1 MRARSVF
8 LTGATGFIGRN
19 LAAALVPQQVHVL
32 SRSGSNVGSLAGIDG
47 IHFHNYDGTTE
58 SLIRA
63 LDCAKPEIVYH
74 LAAHFVAEHK
84 TADIEPLIS
93 SNILLGAQLLEA
105 MSMTGVHRLINTG
118 TSWQHYQNQE
128 HRSVCLYAATKQAFE
143 GLIDFYT
150 DARGLIAIT
159 LQLFDTYGPSDPRPK
174 LFNLLLNADISKP
187 LQFSEGKQLLDLVY
201 IDDVIRAFVIAE
213 ERVIQQTSPS
223 HDRFAVSSGAPR
235 PLREIVETFLA
246 ITRSGLRIEW
256 GKRPYRAREVMQPW
270 TPYTSVPGWSPRV
283 EMQEG
288 FTSLLSRR
296 KGSNSTVDR

>member
-19 LAAALVPQQVHVL
+19 LVASLVPRQVHVL
-32 SRSGSNVGSLAGIDG
+32 SRRGSNVGSLAEIDG
-47 IHFHNYDGTTE
+47 LHFHNYDGTTE

-63 LDCAKPEIVYH
+63 LERAKPEIVYH
-74 LAAHFVAEHK
+74 LAAYFVAEHK
-84 TADIEPLIS
+84 TADIEPLIL

-118 TSWQHYQNQE
+118 TSWQNFQNQE

-143 GLIDFYT
+143 ELIDYYT
-150 DARGLIAIT
+150 DARGLIATT
-159 LQLFDTYGPSDPRPK
+159 LQLFDTYGPGDPRPK
-174 LFNLLLNADISKP
+174 LFNLLINADISKP
-187 LQFSEGKQLLDLVY
+187 LQFSEGEQLIDLVY
-201 IDDVIRAFVIAE
+201 IDDVVRAFLIAE
-213 ERVIQQTSPS
+213 ERFIQQTSPS
-223 HDRFAVSSGAPR
+223 HERFAVSSGAPR

-246 ITRSGLRIEW
+246 IAGSGLRIEW

-283 EMQEG
+283 GLQEG
-288 FTSLLSRR
+288 LASLLSSRE
-296 KGSNSTVDR
+296 GSNSTVGR

>member
-1 MRARSVF
+1 M
-8 LTGATGFIGRN
+8 
-19 LAAALVPQQVHVL
+19 
-32 SRSGSNVGSLAGIDG
+32 
-47 IHFHNYDGTTE
+47 
-58 SLIRA
+58 
-63 LDCAKPEIVYH
+63 
-74 LAAHFVAEHK
+74 
-84 TADIEPLIS
+84 
-93 SNILLGAQLLEA
+93 
-105 MSMTGVHRLINTG
+105 
-118 TSWQHYQNQE
+118 
-128 HRSVCLYAATKQAFE
+128 CLYAATKQAFE